1 MEMHGA
7 KTPPAEE
14 EATVK
19 ANYRWVQESKLI
31 AYQSDDGYHGPV
43 SCMRCKDLEEP
54 PWWPNNRDRC
64 HEMLLRNLQPP
75 AFAEVDSTSILR
87 LIAEYLAENRP

>member
-43 SCMRCKDLEEP
+43 YCLRC
-54 PWWPNNRDRC
+54 R
-64 HEMLLRNLQPP
+64 
-75 AFAEVDSTSILR
+75 LR
-87 LIAEYLAENRP
+87 LRLHLQLYERFKPYSLQSSKIDNISQFPVIHAAVHP